1 MKMNAKK
8 MLAIVALALPV
19 LFTACKKDKD
29 ATPQPENAITNVK
42 FVYKSDVS
50 STKSADSN
58 GVDLSKATRLKIVYA
73 VKEGNINLP
82 YYKEAEL
89 ILSSTTEK
97 ATTIDQ
103 KIFTFKAG
111 TILTIKS
118 ATLID
123 ATGKTIAI
131 APADEFKVSSP
142 EGTIVMER
150 EYTVT
155 KLERK

>member
-1 MKMNAKK
+1 MKMNARK

-19 LFTACKKDKD
+19 LFTACKKDNNV
-29 ATPQPENAITNVK
+29 TPQPENGITNVK
-42 FVYKSDVS
+42 FVYTSDAIGIQ
-50 STKSADSN
+50 SADSN
-58 GVDLSKATRLKIVYA
+58 GVDLSKATSVKVVYG
-73 VKEGNINLP
+73 VKEGAINLP

-89 ILSSTTEK
+89 NLSSTAGK

-103 KIFTFKAG
+103 KVFTFKAG
-111 TILTIKS
+111 TTLTVKS
-118 ATLID
+118 AILLD
-123 ATGKTIAI
+123 AAGKTIAI

-150 EYTVT
+150 EYAVT

>member
-1 MKMNAKK
+1 MKMNVRK
-8 MLAIVALALPV
+8 MLSIVALALPV

-29 ATPQPENAITNVK
+29 ASPQPENAITNVK
-42 FVYKSDVS
+42 LVYKSDAVS
-50 STKSADSN
+50 AKSADSN
-58 GVDLSKATRLKIVYA
+58 GVDLSKATRLKIVYG
-73 VKEGNINLP
+73 VKEGTINLP

-89 ILSSTTEK
+89 NLSSTPGK
-97 ATTIDQ
+97 AFTIDQ
-103 KIFTFKAG
+103 KVFTFKAG
-111 TILTIKS
+111 TTLTIKS
-118 ATLID
+118 ATLLDIN
-123 ATGKTIAI
+123 GKTIAI